1 MVDTEKLIREL
12 QFKAVKSSGA
22 GGQHVNKTASKVE
35 LQFDIEHS
43 KVLDDEQ
50 KKLLYKKLKNRLTK
64 DKILILQS
72 EESRSQHKN
81 KVLVI
86 ARFLELVKTGLKKSK
101 PRKKTKVPKVVKLK
115 RLRNKK
121 QQSEKK
127 ANRKPPNIF

>member
-81 KVLVI
+81 KALVI

-121 QQSEKK
+121 QQSKKK
-127 ANRKPPNIF
+127 ANRKPPII